1 MQQEQLLI
9 QHFRTKQGDILDV
22 PLTYQC
28 FGQPLHTAPF
38 VFVLHALT
46 GNSNVAGEEGWW
58 KTIVGDKKPVDT
70 ERFTILC
77 FNTPGNGYDN
87 FFFHPHLKISTADI
101 ASIFLLGLQQLNIQ
115 KLDIVIGGS
124 IGGAIAWSMLVQKPD
139 LTQLFISIATH
150 YRTSDWLFAQS
161 QVQSFLL
168 QDENL
173 GLEKARYHAMLCY
186 RTPNSINERF
196 KNQKTEDSLR
206 MSTDWLHYHGK
217 ALAKRFQHRAYQLM
231 NHLLMTIDNEEEDIG
246 NISADIHLV
255 AIDSDLFFTPEDMK
269 QTSKINF
276 KSKKPPKYYEINS
289 VHGHDAFL
297 MEYQQLEKILTPI
310 IQ

>member
-1 MQQEQLLI
+1 MQQKQLLI

-28 FGQPLHTAPF
+28 FGQPLHTAPI

-58 KTIVGDKKPVDT
+58 KKIVGGKKPLDT

-87 FFFHPHLKISTADI
+87 FFFYPHLKITTADI
-101 ASIFLLGLQQLNIQ
+101 ASTFLLGLQQLNIQ
-115 KLDIVIGGS
+115 KLDVIIGGS

-139 LTQLFISIATH
+139 LARIFIPIATH
-150 YRTSDWLFAQS
+150 FHTSDWLFAQG
-161 QVQSFLL
+161 QVQDFLL
-168 QDENL
+168 QDDES

-186 RTPNSINERF
+186 RTPTSINERF
-196 KNQKTEDSLR
+196 KNYKTQDGVR
-206 MSTDWLHYHGK
+206 NSTEWLQHHGK
-217 ALAKRFQHRAYQLM
+217 ALANRFQHQAYQLM
-231 NHLLMTIDNEEEDIG
+231 NRLLMTIENEEEDIRD
-246 NISADIHLV
+246 ISADIHLV
-255 AIDSDLFFTPEDMK
+255 AIDTDLFFTADDMK
-269 QTSKINF
+269 QTTKISFN
-276 KSKKPPKYYEINS
+276 SKKPPSYYEIKS
-289 VHGHDAFL
+289 VNGHDAFL
-297 MEYQQLEKILTPI
+297 MEYEQLEKILTHI